1 MDGQSV
7 LTEVIRLAGLTSFMT
22 GNANHAQMAGFA
34 RDLGRGAAGVPGPV
48 TSAGGWVGLKGK
60 PAFGGG
66 GFVRYVW
73 VHFRQEPNT
82 TRQLTTA
89 P

>member
-48 TSAGGWVGLKGK
+48 TSAG
-60 PAFGGG
+60 A
-66 GFVRYVW
+66 R
-73 VHFRQEPNT
+73 
-82 TRQLTTA
+82 TA
-89 P
+89 